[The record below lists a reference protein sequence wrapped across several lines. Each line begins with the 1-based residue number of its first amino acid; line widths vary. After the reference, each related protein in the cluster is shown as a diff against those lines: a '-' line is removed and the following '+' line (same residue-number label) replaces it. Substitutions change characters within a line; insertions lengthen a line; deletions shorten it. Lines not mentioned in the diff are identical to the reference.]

1 MTRRRAA
8 CGSHRTA
15 CSTGGMQPAAR
26 DPIYT
31 RNTKAAAR
39 STRHARCN
47 AQRDRAPRSADD
59 ARHGDREHLHQLLPA
74 PPGGRPASHRLQDV
88 RAAGPVPGGWVP
100 CEYPAAPCD
109 TVAVRCI
116 VCRHCA
122 YVRRRVLARFASA
135 LWGLETV
142 RSSRQ
147 LIGTVIGVLLNGII
161 PEWAITLPLFIM
173 LALMTVQ
180 TTAKG

>member
-1 MTRRRAA
+1 
-8 CGSHRTA
+8 
-15 CSTGGMQPAAR
+15 MQPAAR

-31 RNTKAAAR
+31 RSTQRLRHAAR
-39 STRHARCN
+39 DTRDATGSAIARRARRTTLGTAIANICIN
-47 AQRDRAPRSADD
+47 YYLRHPAADRPLIDYRTCA
-59 ARHGDREHLHQLLPA
+59 LL
-74 PPGGRPASHRLQDV
+74 
-88 RAAGPVPGGWVP
+88 VP
-100 CEYPAAPCD
+100 CQVGGYPVSTAPCD